1 MMDQTFLVIFAFYSM
16 RSRKI
21 IKKLLQ
27 ITAVLLLFVLAI
39 PAIAF
44 LLLQSSQIQNAIAGR
59 IMQVVSEKLDT
70 KFTISN
76 INISFLYRI
85 RMNDV
90 YLEDLSGDTLIYA
103 ESITTGIR
111 LINPVKQKISIG
123 SINFNKAFVRLAL
136 DSSGNLNLRYFI
148 DRVKGNGKGKGGW
161 TVDFNNLRLRDGR
174 FRLKNY
180 YSQPDDFGVNYTDMK
195 LSDIDADIK
204 RFKPSP
210 DSLSF
215 FIRSFHFN
223 ERSGF
228 VLKNLTGEFSESKN
242 FLSFRDLEMRTPD
255 SNIQGK
261 EITLRFNSWSHFK
274 ADSFTRFVR
283 LSVDLK
289 HSKLNLKDIGYF
301 APTFRYSDQLISI
314 TGRVNGPIS
323 NLKGKKL
330 EIGFGNHSR
339 LEGEI
344 SFQGLPDIRET
355 FILADIRELTTSA
368 SDISILQ
375 LPGQKRIKL
384 PNQVGKLGLITYKGK
399 FTGFIND
406 FVAYGRFNTA
416 IGLVNTDLL
425 FRPDTSDYLDF
436 EGKLT
441 AQDFDLGKLL
451 DASEN
456 IGRISLS
463 ATINGA
469 ILSARSID
477 ASLKGMIQR
486 FEFKKYEYTNISLSG
501 NLYNKTYNGS
511 VNIHDP
517 NIELEFMGKVNL
529 TDSIPAFDF
538 TANIT
543 DANLYA
549 LNLDKS
555 DPDFRVS
562 CYLIANARG
571 RSINSL
577 NGEVKLLN
585 SLFVKKDR
593 QLQIYDFSIFAESVS
608 GFNKI
613 LLRSDFMDMD
623 IAGDYELSKTPET
636 IKHFILSYLPALS
649 DSAGLKAF
657 TIKHAMDLTATIKN
671 ARPLLDFFLPDYY
684 IAENSKL
691 TLSYKPQNQFL
702 QVLFQ
707 TSKITVKGIT
717 WNDLSALIQGNGDS
731 LSLEAGGKNL
741 MVGDRIKL
749 DNFTLLSNIENNAT
763 DVHVRWNN
771 WQDLQHKGNI
781 SALGKITRQAGK
793 SKPSFEIAL
802 RPASFTANDTLWSIQ
817 PGRINI
823 DSSNI
828 RFSNIVISHGDEYF
842 RIEGAL
848 SENPI
853 DDLNLQFNRF
863 NLGNLNGITGAS
875 GYKLGGIL
883 NGRASLSDI
892 YGNKLF
898 TSLLKID
905 SLMINNEMLGNA
917 EISSTWDDDRK
928 AVEVQAHAMRD
939 NLKTISID
947 GEYLP
952 TRQGQLDFKVSLD
965 KLRMNIFNPYVKVIF
980 SDLRGIASGKAT
992 LTGTL
997 SKPLLNGELNLQKTT
1012 FTVNYL
1018 KTRYNFTEKVQ
1029 VENNN
1034 IYFKDV
1040 RIYDPKGN
1048 SAYLNGA
1055 IRNRYLK
1062 DFQLDLTIRSQDFLC
1077 MNTTETDNKLFYGT
1091 AYATGNIRIHG
1102 PPKNITMDISATTDK
1117 NTSIKIPLTNTGELD
1132 EFQFITIVNEY
1143 PDQAGP
1149 ATDDEY
1155 QVDLSGMQINFD
1167 LTVTPDAEVQMI
1179 FDPKLGD
1186 IIKGRGNGNLNMRIN
1201 TSGNFLMFGEY
1212 IIEEGDYLFTLQN
1225 IINKKLNIEPGGT
1238 IRWNGDPFDATIDI
1252 VANYPT
1258 KASLKDLLGN
1268 SDDRKI
1274 IVHDRVTMTGRL
1286 MAPDVKYDIYLPN
1299 ADESTRLNV
1308 SSAITS
1314 TEELNK
1320 QFISLLTLN
1329 RFVLSTTRTGMAQST
1344 QTASPYSSAAGV
1356 NASEFLSNQLS
1367 HWLSQIN
1374 NDVDVGVNYRSNR
1387 EMKSDEVEV
1396 ALSTQLF
1403 NDRLT
1408 INGSVDVATNA
1419 AATTATDN
1427 IVGEFDIDYKITKNG
1442 KFRVKTYNHINSDM
1456 LYENLYTQGFGVFY
1470 KEEFNTLG
1478 ELWRQYL
1485 RSVVGKKEEEPVL
1498 QEDPD
1503 KGS

>member
-1 MMDQTFLVIFAFYSM
+1 M

-21 IKKLLQ
+21 IKKLVQ
-27 ITAVLLLFVLAI
+27 ITAVLLLFVTAV
-39 PAIAF
+39 PVTAF
-44 LLLQSSQIQNAIAGR
+44 LLLQSSRIQNALAGR
-59 IMQVVSEKLDT
+59 IMQVVSDKFDT
-70 KFTISN
+70 KFTIRN
-76 INISFLYRI
+76 IDISFLYRI
-85 RMNDV
+85 RLNDV

-103 ESITTGIR
+103 ESITAGIR
-111 LINPVKQKISIG
+111 FVNPAKQKVSIG
-123 SINFNKAFVRLAL
+123 SVNFSKPFVRLAL
-136 DSSGNLNLRYFI
+136 DSLGNLNLRYFL
-148 DRVKGNGKGKGGW
+148 DRLKGNGKGEGGW
-161 TVDFNNLRLRDGR
+161 TVDFNNLRIRDGR

-180 YSQPDDFGVNYTDMK
+180 YAQPVNFGVNYSDMQ
-195 LSDIDADIK
+195 LSDIDSDIK

-215 FIRSFHFN
+215 FIRSLNFK

-228 VLKNLTGEFSESKN
+228 ILEKLTGKFSESKN
-242 FLSFRDLEMRTPD
+242 FLSFRDLELRTPD
-255 SNIQGK
+255 SDIQGK
-261 EITLRFNSWSHFK
+261 EVSLHFNAWSQFK
-274 ADSFTRFVR
+274 PDSFTRFVR
-283 LSVDLK
+283 LTVDLNR
-289 HSKLNLKDIGYF
+289 SALNFRDVGYF
-301 APTFRYSDQLISI
+301 TPAFRYSDQLISFN
-314 TGRVNGPIS
+314 GRVTGPIN

-330 EIGFGNHSR
+330 EIRFGNLSR
-339 LEGEI
+339 LEGEV
-344 SFQGLPDIRET
+344 SFQGLPAIRET

-368 SDISILQ
+368 PDISALQ
-375 LPGQKRIKL
+375 LPGQKRIHL
-384 PNQVGKLGLITYKGK
+384 PDQVGKLGLITYKGS

-406 FVAYGRFNTA
+406 FVAYGKFNTA
-416 IGLVNTDLL
+416 LGMVNTDLL

-441 AQDFDLGKLL
+441 ALDFDLGKLL
-451 DASEN
+451 DASQN
-456 IGRISLS
+456 VGRISLS
-463 ATINGA
+463 AAINGA
-469 ILSARSID
+469 ILSAKSID

-486 FEFKKYEYTNISLSG
+486 FEFRQYEYTNISLSG
-501 NLYNKTYNGS
+501 NLENRTYNGS

-529 TDSIPAFDF
+529 TDSVPAFDF

-555 DPDFRVS
+555 DPDFRIS
-562 CYLIANARG
+562 CYLIAKARG
-571 RSINSL
+571 KSINSL

-585 SLFVKKDR
+585 SLFVKKDK
-593 QLQIYDFSIFAESVS
+593 QLQIYDFSIFAESIS
-608 GFNKI
+608 GFNK
-613 LLRSDFMDMD
+613 LMLRSDFLDVD
-623 IAGDYELSKTPET
+623 VAGDYELSKTPET
-636 IKHFILSYLPALS
+636 VKHFIRSYLPALS
-649 DSAGLKAF
+649 DSTGLKPF
-657 TIKHAMDLTATIKN
+657 IIKHGVDLSATIKN
-671 ARPLLDFFLPDYY
+671 AKPLFDFFLPDYF

-691 TLSYKPQNQFL
+691 TLAYKPQTQYL
-702 QVLFQ
+702 QVMFQ
-707 TSKITVKGIT
+707 TSKVTVKGIT
-717 WNDLSALIQGNGDS
+717 WNDLNTVVQGNRDS
-731 LSLEAGGKNL
+731 INLEAGGKNL

-749 DNFTLLSNIENNAT
+749 DNFTLLANIENNAT

-771 WQDLQHKGNI
+771 WQDLQYKGDI
-781 SALGKITRQAGK
+781 SALGKISRQPGNRN
-793 SKPSFEIAL
+793 PCVEIAL
-802 RPASFTANDTLWSIQ
+802 RPASFTTNDTLWTIQ

-823 DSSNI
+823 DSTNI
-828 RFSNIVISHGDEYF
+828 RFSNIVISHGGEYF

-848 SENPI
+848 SENPSE
-853 DDLNLQFNRF
+853 DLNLLFNRF
-863 NLGNLNGITGAS
+863 NLDNLNGITGAS

-883 NGRASLSDI
+883 NGKASLSDI
-892 YGNKLF
+892 YGNTLF

-905 SLMINNEMLGNA
+905 SLIINNEMLGNA
-917 EISSTWDDDRK
+917 EISSRWDDDRK
-928 AVEVQAHAMRD
+928 AIDVQAHAMRD

-952 TRQGQLDFKVSLD
+952 TSQGKLDFNVSLD

-992 LTGTL
+992 LTGTF

-1029 VENNN
+1029 IENNN

-1048 SAYLNGA
+1048 SAYLTGA

-1062 DFQLDLTIRSQDFLC
+1062 DFQLDLSIRSQDFLC

-1091 AYATGNIRIHG
+1091 AYATGTIRIYG

-1117 NTSIKIPLTNTGELD
+1117 NTSIKIPLTNTGKLD
-1132 EFQFITIVNEY
+1132 EYQFITIVNEY
-1143 PDQAGP
+1143 PDQTTP
-1149 ATDDEY
+1149 AADEEY

-1167 LTVTPDAEVQMI
+1167 LTVTPDAEVQII

-1186 IIKGRGNGNLNMRIN
+1186 IIKGRGNGNLDMKIS
-1201 TSGNFLMFGEY
+1201 TSGNFLMYGDY
-1212 IIEEGDYLFTLQN
+1212 NIEEGDYLFTLQN

-1274 IVHDRVTMTGRL
+1274 VVHDRVTMTGRL

-1308 SSAITS
+1308 SNAITS

-1329 RFVLSTTRTGMAQST
+1329 RFVLSTTRTGMAQNT

-1387 EMKSDEVEV
+1387 EMKSDEVQV

-1419 AATTATDN
+1419 AATASDN

-1478 ELWRQYL
+1478 ELWKQYL
-1485 RSVVGKKEEEPVL
+1485 RSVVGKKEEEPAVL
-1498 QEDPD
+1498 EDPD
-1503 KGS
+1503 EGG